1 MNINQFL
8 TTDLEKVKRKIE
20 STEELTIM
28 LSEALLDGDYEEAIS
43 LAGSIKIL
51 TEDINRMS
59 NKGRLHQVVL
69 DMQARGINLA
79 VVQINRNRF

>member
-51 TEDINRMS
+51 TEDINRMA